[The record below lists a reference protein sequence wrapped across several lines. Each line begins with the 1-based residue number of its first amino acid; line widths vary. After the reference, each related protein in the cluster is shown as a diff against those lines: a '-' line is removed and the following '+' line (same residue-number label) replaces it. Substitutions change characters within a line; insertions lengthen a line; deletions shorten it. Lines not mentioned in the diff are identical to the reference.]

1 MSSLHPLAAAATL
14 AQSSGVDAHTVT
26 GGRLLGTTAALVA
39 MAGVIIGGLALARSA
54 GRDGNVNGRRGAVV
68 ALGAGLTGLAIG
80 GYVVAVAEGGPGT
93 GAGIVGGFV
102 AVATGLVAVV
112 LGALA
117 LARARRAT
125 TGASA
130 S

>member
-26 GGRLLGTTAALVA
+26 SGRLMGTTAALVA
-39 MAGVIIGGLALARSA
+39 MAGVIIGGLALARS
-54 GRDGNVNGRRGAVV
+54 GGLNRNVNGRRGGIV

-80 GYVVAVAEGGPGT
+80 GFVVAVAEGGPGT

-102 AVATGLVAVV
+102 AIAAGLIAVV
-112 LGALA
+112 LGGLA
-117 LARARRAT
+117 LTRSPRTA
-125 TGASA
+125 
-130 S
+130 